1 MRNRKNCFG
10 LEMKKNRRF
19 NGDVCIVALTQAT
32 MTFHHTIE
40 ERNETDKKKKAQPN

>member
-1 MRNRKNCFG
+1 
-10 LEMKKNRRF
+10 MKTPYAAI
-19 NGDVCIVALTQAT
+19 VVALTQQAT